1 MAFLRMLWTQLTSM
15 RTALILLFIL
25 ALAAIPGSFIPQRP
39 ANPIRVS
46 DFIAENP
53 ELGTWYERLHL
64 FDVYGSPWFAATYL
78 LLYVSLIGCILPRIR
93 VYARAL
99 RTPPPRTPARLDR
112 LPASASGV
120 SVLGVAEALD
130 AARTELRRRRFR
142 AVVRDDSVAG
152 ERGYLREFGNIVFH
166 LSFVV
171 LLGALAWNSLGS
183 YKGESIV
190 VEGGAFSNNLTQYDD
205 FRAGPAF
212 RPDQLQPFTVWVDEF
227 VAKFETGPVQRGA
240 ARVFSA
246 KVRAA
251 GDPVAEPV
259 ATTIEVNQPLRLDG
273 TAIHLIGH
281 GYAPII
287 TIVDPE
293 GNVATSGPVVF
304 LPQDG
309 NFSSIGVVKAPDAR
323 PRYIGLEGYFL
334 PTATVDEL
342 GPRSLFPDALMPE
355 LFMTVWT
362 GPVREETSVPESV
375 YSLPKDGLE
384 QMTNADGGPVA
395 FRLGVGEAVELP
407 DGSVVE
413 FNDWRRWVK
422 LQVGYEPGLW
432 LAGLSI
438 AIAVAGMILSLYV
451 RPRRVWVRVT
461 EADGRTL
468 VTVGGLDR
476 SEVAEGL
483 DDEVAEVLAACGVPA
498 DDPEPAGS
506 ASTPSDTDL
515 NGAASELDDADLSA
529 TASEPMVSQ
538 SEPRTEES

>member
-1 MAFLRMLWTQLTSM
+1 MVFLRLLWTQLTSM

-39 ANPIRVS
+39 VNPLKVG

-53 ELGTWYERLHL
+53 ELGAWYERLYL
-64 FDVYGSPWFAATYL
+64 FDVYGAPWFAAVYL
-78 LLYVSLIGCILPRIR
+78 LLYVSLVGCILPRIR

-120 SVLGVAEALD
+120 STLGVTEALE
-130 AARTELRRRRFR
+130 AAHAELRRRRFR
-142 AVVRDDSVAG
+142 ALVRDDSVAG

-166 LSFVV
+166 LSFVI
-171 LLGALAWNSLGS
+171 LLAALAWNSLGS
-183 YKGESIV
+183 YKGEAIV

-212 RPDQLQPFTVWVDEF
+212 GPDQLQPFTVWVDEF
-227 VAKFETGPVQRGA
+227 IAMFETGPVQRGA

-246 KVRAA
+246 KVRTADDAA
-251 GDPVAEPV
+251 SEPV
-259 ATTIEVNQPLRLDG
+259 AATIEVNQPLRLDG
-273 TAIHLIGH
+273 TAVHLIGH
-281 GYAPII
+281 GYAPVI
-287 TIVDPE
+287 TIIDPQGE
-293 GNVATSGPVVF
+293 VATSGPVVF

-309 NFSSIGVVKAPDAR
+309 NFSSLGVVKAPDAR
-323 PRYIGLEGYFL
+323 PRYLGIEGYFL

-342 GPRSLFPDALMPE
+342 GPRSVFPDALRPE

-362 GPVREETSVPESV
+362 GPVREETSIPESV

-384 QMTNADGGPVA
+384 QMKNADGGPVA

-422 LQVGYEPGLW
+422 LQVGHEPGLW

-438 AIAVAGMILSLYV
+438 AIAVLGMILSLYV
-451 RPRRVWVRVT
+451 RPRRMWVRVT
-461 EADGRTL
+461 AADGRTL

-483 DDEVAEVLAACGVPA
+483 DEEVAEVLAACGV
-498 DDPEPAGS
+498 
-506 ASTPSDTDL
+506 DL
-515 NGAASELDDADLSA
+515 A
-529 TASEPMVSQ
+529 T
-538 SEPRTEES
+538 TEES

>member
-1 MAFLRMLWTQLTSM
+1 MAFGRLLWTQLTSM

-39 ANPIRVS
+39 VNPIRVG

-53 ELGTWYERLHL
+53 ELGAWYERLHL
-64 FDVYGSPWFAATYL
+64 FDVYGAPWFAAVYL
-78 LLYVSLIGCILPRIR
+78 LLYISLIGCILPRIK

-99 RTPPPRTPARLDR
+99 RTPPPRTPSRLDR

-120 SVLGVAEALD
+120 STLSPDAALD
-130 AARTELRRRRFR
+130 AAHAALRKRRFR
-142 AVVRDDSVAG
+142 AVVRTDSVAG

-171 LLGALAWNSLGS
+171 LLAALAWNSLGS
-183 YKGESIV
+183 YKGEAIV

-212 RPDQLQPFTVWVDEF
+212 SPAQLQPFTVWVDEF
-227 VAKFETGPVQRGA
+227 VAKFETGDVQRGA
-240 ARVFSA
+240 ARVFRA
-246 KVRAA
+246 EVRTAEDAA
-251 GDPVAEPV
+251 SEPV
-259 ATTIEVNQPLRLDG
+259 ASTIEVNHPLRLDG
-273 TAIHLIGH
+273 TAVHLIGH

-287 TIVDPE
+287 TIIDPQ
-293 GNVATSGPVVF
+293 GHVATSGPVVF

-323 PRYIGLEGYFL
+323 PGYIGLEGYFL

-342 GPRSLFPDALMPE
+342 GPRSLFPDALAPE

-362 GPVREETSVPESV
+362 GPVREETSIPESV
-375 YSLPKDGLE
+375 YSLPKAGLE
-384 QMTNADGGPVA
+384 QMMGVDGGPVA
-395 FRLGVGEAVELP
+395 FRLGVDQAVELP

-422 LQVGYEPGLW
+422 IQVGYEPGLW
-432 LAGLSI
+432 LAALSI
-438 AIAVAGMILSLYV
+438 VIAVLGMCLSLYV
-451 RPRRVWVRVT
+451 RPRRMWVRVT
-461 EADGRTL
+461 ESDGHTL

-483 DDEVAEVLAACGVPA
+483 GAEVAEVLVACGV
-498 DDPEPAGS
+498 S
-506 ASTPSDTDL
+506 APDTGPS
-515 NGAASELDDADLSA
+515 GAASG
-529 TASEPMVSQ
+529 TVVEPHDVI
-538 SEPRTEES
+538 PEES